1 MSIDFDQ
8 IIDRVGTHSVKWD
21 GCENLYG
28 VNPREGISMW
38 VADMDDVLQAG
49 VDHGVHGYFGNDGP
63 YKASIVNWMKTRHG
77 WDVDPSWIST
87 THGLVSGV
95 GLCLQAFTAP
105 GDGVILFTPVY
116 HAFARMIVANDRK
129 VVESPLVNRDGRYEL
144 DLETL
149 AASLTGSERM
159 VILCSPH
166 NPGGRVW
173 TQDELNAIADFCVAH
188 DLILMSDEIHHD
200 LTMPG
205 QTHHVMHK
213 LRPDI
218 SDRLLMLTAASKTF
232 NLAGGMTG
240 NVILPDPALRAR
252 FQKVHMA
259 AGASPNRFGILMTTA
274 AYTHGAEWLD
284 TLRDYLDENRR
295 LFDEGIN
302 AIPGLKSM
310 EMEAT
315 YLAWVDF
322 SDTGMSREEFTA
334 RVQGDAKIAA
344 NHGPTF
350 GSGGEMFM
358 RFNFATRRALI
369 EEAVARM
376 QAAFSDLQ

>member
-1 MSIDFDQ
+1 
-8 IIDRVGTHSVKWD
+8 
-21 GCENLYG
+21 
-28 VNPREGISMW
+28 
-38 VADMDDVLQAG
+38 
-49 VDHGVHGYFGNDGP
+49 
-63 YKASIVNWMKTRHG
+63 
-77 WDVDPSWIST
+77 
-87 THGLVSGV
+87 
-95 GLCLQAFTAP
+95 
-105 GDGVILFTPVY
+105 
-116 HAFARMIVANDRK
+116 
-129 VVESPLVNRDGRYEL
+129 
-144 DLETL
+144 
-149 AASLTGSERM
+149 
-159 VILCSPH
+159 
-166 NPGGRVW
+166 
-173 TQDELNAIADFCVAH
+173 LNAIADFCVAH